1 MEMWPTWESSTYIYF
16 YESPLI
22 QDPLEGVMGWI
33 VTPPT
38 QIHMLKAHTLG
49 PEKVTLF
56 EERVFTEIIKLNE
69 VIRLT
74 LI

>member
-1 MEMWPTWESSTYIYF
+1 M
-16 YESPLI
+16 
-22 QDPLEGVMGWI
+22 
-33 VTPPT
+33 TPPT